1 MKESAA
7 SLGKFRSAGW
17 GGLWVTSMLIFC
29 GGIES
34 ENLISK
40 LSFLDGGL
48 LSVLGGFVPRV
59 AFVVVKILY
68 NIIW

>member
-1 MKESAA
+1 
-7 SLGKFRSAGW
+7 
-17 GGLWVTSMLIFC
+17 MLIFG

-40 LSFLDGGL
+40 LSFLDGEL

-59 AFVVVKILY
+59 ASVVVKILY
-68 NIIW
+68 NII